1 MVARSDGRVQPRH
14 EASTP
19 QSVTVDPGPPLQPLL
34 SQNLISKADLG
45 EVNEAAAVN
54 GLQCE
59 FDV

>member
-1 MVARSDGRVQPRH
+1 MVVSGSDGGVQPRH

-19 QSVTVDPGPPLQPLL
+19 QSVIVDPGPPLQPLL

-45 EVNEAAAVN
+45 EVKETAVN
-54 GLQCE
+54 GLQGE